1 MGRLLGNFLPYG
13 TLVVNVLGSLAL
25 GWLATVFLAR
35 AEINVAL
42 RLGIAVGFLGA
53 FTTFSAFSFESV
65 QLMLN
70 GAVWRAAL
78 NVAANTVVCLGMCY
92 LGMQVGTA
100 GLIFQATG
108 LYKHTL
114 NFSQLNQGE
123 FLAGISLIFLFAAI
137 LLCQIFPICSREIFG
152 RSMSDLCAD
161 RPRLIT
167 GIPEGT
173 SSKRFLSSRFNKA
186 NSK

>member
-1 MGRLLGNFLPYG
+1 MSELSILAIAIGGAFGSVSRFLVAREMERCLGNFLPYG
-13 TLVVNVLGSLAL
+13 TLIVNVLGSLAL

-35 AEINVAL
+35 PEINIAL

-92 LGMQVGTA
+92 LGMQ
-100 GLIFQATG
+100 
-108 LYKHTL
+108 
-114 NFSQLNQGE
+114 
-123 FLAGISLIFLFAAI
+123 LA
-137 LLCQIFPICSREIFG
+137 
-152 RSMSDLCAD
+152 
-161 RPRLIT
+161 RL
-167 GIPEGT
+167 G
-173 SSKRFLSSRFNKA
+173 
-186 NSK
+186 

>member
-1 MGRLLGNFLPYG
+1 MTDLSIAAIAVGGGCGSVARFLVAREMERLFGNFLPYG
-13 TLVVNVLGSLAL
+13 TLIVNVLGSLAL

-35 AEINVAL
+35 PEINIAL

-92 LGMQVGTA
+92 LGMQ
-100 GLIFQATG
+100 
-108 LYKHTL
+108 
-114 NFSQLNQGE
+114 
-123 FLAGISLIFLFAAI
+123 LA
-137 LLCQIFPICSREIFG
+137 
-152 RSMSDLCAD
+152 
-161 RPRLIT
+161 RL
-167 GIPEGT
+167 
-173 SSKRFLSSRFNKA
+173 S
-186 NSK
+186 

>member
-1 MGRLLGNFLPYG
+1 MTDLSTAAIAVGGGLGSVARFIVTSEMERWLGNFLPYG
-13 TLVVNVLGSLAL
+13 TLIVNVLGSLAL

-35 AEINVAL
+35 PEINIAL

-92 LGMQVGTA
+92 LGMQ
-100 GLIFQATG
+100 
-108 LYKHTL
+108 
-114 NFSQLNQGE
+114 
-123 FLAGISLIFLFAAI
+123 LA
-137 LLCQIFPICSREIFG
+137 
-152 RSMSDLCAD
+152 
-161 RPRLIT
+161 RL
-167 GIPEGT
+167 
-173 SSKRFLSSRFNKA
+173 S
-186 NSK
+186 